1 MNKEDKQDGGRED
14 TIHNKFKNLV
24 VPAGLALFTDD
35 DIITRYDIIHRNE
48 PIHDSLYDRLLE
60 LASYNSNIDDVKKDK
75 KKTNKRIKN
84 EDEDEDEDE
93 KEDKE
98 NIKLTIQPVSPPAA
112 VTTEVFKTKKTK
124 RNKIKPTTIKHM
136 TRRRK
141 RVF

>member
-1 MNKEDKQDGGRED
+1 MNKEDKQDGGD

-35 DIITRYDIIHRNE
+35 IITRYDIIHRNE
-48 PIHDSLYDRLLE
+48 PIHDSLYDSLLE
-60 LASYNSNIDDVKKDK
+60 LASYNSNIDEHKKYK
-75 KKTNKRIKN
+75 KKTNKINKN
-84 EDEDEDEDE
+84 EDENE

-98 NIKLTIQPVSPPAA
+98 NIKLIIQPVSPPAA

-124 RNKIKPTTIKHM
+124 RNKMKPTTIKHM

-141 RVF
+141 RV

>member
-1 MNKEDKQDGGRED
+1 MNKEDKQDGGD

-60 LASYNSNIDDVKKDK
+60 LASYNSNIDEHKKYK
-75 KKTNKRIKN
+75 KKTNKINKN
-84 EDEDEDEDE
+84 EDENEDE

-124 RNKIKPTTIKHM
+124 RNKMKPTTIKHM

-141 RVF
+141 RV

>member
-1 MNKEDKQDGGRED
+1 MNKEYEQDGGREN

-60 LASYNSNIDDVKKDK
+60 LASYNSNIDDHKKD
-75 KKTNKRIKN
+75 KKTNKRNKN
-84 EDEDEDEDE
+84 KDEKEKE

-98 NIKLTIQPVSPPAA
+98 NIKLKIQPVSPPANVA
-112 VTTEVFKTKKTK
+112 TDVFKTKKTK
-124 RNKIKPTTIKHM
+124 RNKTKPTTIKHM

-141 RVF
+141 RV

>member
-1 MNKEDKQDGGRED
+1 MNKEDKQDGGD

-75 KKTNKRIKN
+75 KTNKKNKNNN
-84 EDEDEDEDE
+84 EDEKE

-112 VTTEVFKTKKTK
+112 VTTEIFKTKKTK
-124 RNKIKPTTIKHM
+124 RNKTKPTTIKHM

-141 RVF
+141 RV

>member
-75 KKTNKRIKN
+75 KKTNKRNKN
-84 EDEDEDEDE
+84 EDEDEDEKE

-124 RNKIKPTTIKHM
+124 RNKIKPTIKHM

>member
-14 TIHNKFKNLV
+14 IIHNKFKNLV

-60 LASYNSNIDDVKKDK
+60 LASYNSNIDEHKKYK
-75 KKTNKRIKN
+75 KKTNKINKN
-84 EDEDEDEDE
+84 EDEKE

-124 RNKIKPTTIKHM
+124 RNKMKPTTIKHM

-141 RVF
+141 RV